1 MLVTVRDRS
10 IGMRWLA
17 ACLSLICLAAFTATS
32 VRLDAQSAQTTAP
45 LTKPKA
51 NVAELPRFEVGVN
64 FADIRTDCIN
74 SIDTSCGLPQF
85 AIGLGAA
92 YNLSS
97 HFAVDADAL
106 ETPTASNS
114 ATNFYGG
121 RHAEYMVGLRT
132 EGRARHYGYFLK
144 TQIGSLSWNHV
155 ITGVVQPPSGQFYFL
170 FGDQR
175 KFAANIAAGFEYS
188 PTPRI
193 HFRGEIGDLLRAF
206 SGSVWQNNLQ
216 SMAGVYVG
224 IGKPMTWKPP
234 VYNAKATHP
243 FFDSAN
249 LTLITASVLGM
260 TADAITTQRDM
271 ARGGVES
278 DPFARPLVKYGWSGQ
293 IAAEGIE
300 INAVV
305 WGMYGL
311 HRIHQHWIERIA
323 PAGVAT
329 AHGFFAY
336 KNDKGVAN
344 SNSAP

>member
-1 MLVTVRDRS
+1 MGL
-10 IGMRWLA
+10 
-17 ACLSLICLAAFTATS
+17 TAQAVQTS
-32 VRLDAQSAQTTAP
+32 GPENQT
-45 LTKPKA
+45 KA
-51 NVAELPRFEVGVN
+51 NAADLPRFEIGMN

-74 SIDTSCGLPQF
+74 AFDTSCELPQF
-85 AIGLGAA
+85 AIGLGAS
-92 YNLSS
+92 YNLTS
-97 HFAVDADAL
+97 HFAIDGDFL
-106 ETPTASNS
+106 ETPTVSKS
-114 ATNFYGG
+114 ATNHYGG
-121 RHAEYMVGLRT
+121 RHTEYMAGLRT
-132 EGRARHYGYFLK
+132 EARARHYGYFLK

-155 ITGVVQPPSGQFYFL
+155 ITGVIQPPNGPFYFL
-170 FGDQR
+170 FGEQR

-193 HFRGEIGDLLRAF
+193 HFRGQIGDLLTAN
-206 SGSVWQNNLQ
+206 SSSLWQNNLQ

-224 IGKPMTWKPP
+224 LGKPVAWKPP

-249 LTLITASVLGM
+249 VTLITASVLGM

-271 ARGGVES
+271 AHGGSES
-278 DPFARPLVKYGWSGQ
+278 DPFARPFVKYGWSGQ

-311 HRIHQHWIERIA
+311 HRIHQHWIERLA

-336 KNDKGVAN
+336 KNDKGVAT
-344 SNSAP
+344 SNSAQ